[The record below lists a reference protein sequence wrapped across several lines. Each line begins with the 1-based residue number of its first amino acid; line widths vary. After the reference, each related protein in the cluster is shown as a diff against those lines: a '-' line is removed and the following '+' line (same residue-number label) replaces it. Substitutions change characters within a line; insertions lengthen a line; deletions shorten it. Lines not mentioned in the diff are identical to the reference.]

1 LSAIHT
7 AGDRLSR
14 LAESTSERGA
24 VIGFKGSQAGF
35 EQLATRDH
43 DDVEARRD
51 LVVPENLTY
60 QSFRAVSL
68 DGTAKLLR
76 RRDPQATCALAVG
89 EGEDRAEP
97 AMNPGAMLVDVL
109 KLSAPANPLIR
120 LEFEGHTYQ
129 LSAVSDQLSAIN
141 CYSLL
146 TVRRWRPLARRRFST
161 RRPFFVLMRT
171 RKPWAFFRCRL
182 FG

>member
-1 LSAIHT
+1 M

-14 LAESTSERGA
+14 LAESTSEGGA

-68 DGTAKLLR
+68 HGTAELLR
-76 RRDPQATCALAVG
+76 RRDPQSTRALAVG

-97 AMNPGAMLVDVL
+97 AMNSCATLVDVL
-109 KLSAPANPLIR
+109 KISAPANPLIR
-120 LEFEGHTYQ
+120 LELEAHTIGYQ
-129 LSAVSDQLSAIN
+129 LSPVS

-146 TVRRWRPLARRRFST
+146 TVRRLRPLARRRFST